1 MMIFLAQQEISRRE
15 IDSASALAMLQCSL
29 CSDVRCALMFA
40 VLTPSP
46 LAALSVSPA
55 NRLEALWEKRQRS
68 LRANVRCAHSFAFD
82 CAVRSVKSVYELI
95 ICVEIRVSDD
105 ICTMD
110 PTFVYMLVKSKNQY
124 TGNFGFSLK
133 TADFM
138 RFWYIFIVLAIFVV

>member
-1 MMIFLAQQEISRRE
+1 MMIFLAQQEFSRRE
-15 IDSASALAMLQCSL
+15 IDSAAA
-29 CSDVRCALMFA
+29 FA
-40 VLTPSP
+40 V
-46 LAALSVSPA
+46 
-55 NRLEALWEKRQRS
+55 RQRS
-68 LRANVRCAHSFAFD
+68 LRSNVRCAHSFAFG

-95 ICVEIRVSDD
+95 ICVEIRISDD

-138 RFWYIFIVLAIFVV
+138 KFWYIYIVFVIFVV

>member
-1 MMIFLAQQEISRRE
+1 
-15 IDSASALAMLQCSL
+15 
-29 CSDVRCALMFA
+29 MFA

-55 NRLEALWEKRQRS
+55 NRLEALWEERQRS

-110 PTFVYMLVKSKNQY
+110 GVLPVK
-124 TGNFGFSLK
+124 
-133 TADFM
+133 
-138 RFWYIFIVLAIFVV
+138 

>member
-1 MMIFLAQQEISRRE
+1 
-15 IDSASALAMLQCSL
+15 
-29 CSDVRCALMFA
+29 MFD

-110 PTFVYMLVKSKNQY
+110 PTSVYMLVKSKNQY

-138 RFWYIFIVLAIFVV
+138 RFWYISIVLAIFVV

>member
-1 MMIFLAQQEISRRE
+1 MLHVRHAPMFAACQRSPC
-15 IDSASALAMLQCSL
+15 AS
-29 CSDVRCALMFA
+29 VRCALMFA
-40 VLTPSP
+40 ALTPSP
-46 LAALSVSPA
+46 SAALSVSPA

-95 ICVEIRVSDD
+95 ICVEIRFSDD

-110 PTFVYMLVKSKNQY
+110 PTSVYMLVKSKNQY

-138 RFWYIFIVLAIFVV
+138 RFWYISIVLAIFVV